1 MMENIRNNNR
11 EQIISLLEKAE
22 NRIQIAV
29 SWLTDEVLIN
39 KLVETAQKKKVEL
52 LLSCDA
58 LNVWRYSAIRDLQ
71 SKGAK
76 VMKTGTHAPGVK
88 GFMHAKFMIVD
99 GTLAYGGSFNFT
111 DGANYN
117 YENFAKYDAETVQS
131 FLCKFENWWA
141 TAKDYTVDFENPDAV
156 KKLVV
161 QSFEL
166 QEQMRESLLANF
178 NSEQRKFIAKEVAE
192 RDALIKAEIE
202 KEQKREAVKAIQS
215 STATVSKVGTI
226 TSDPSGVA
234 SKPHRFYGG
243 RLQTK
248 FKGQKMPNSFAYAMV
263 QKREIEKKF
272 SFLKCRIEN
281 DTLVCRG
288 IFQPENCCAYDVRI
302 EFRAGCFPQVY
313 ILSPEVKSNSDIHIY
328 REGSLCLFYPGDLK
342 WKDTTSIAENTI
354 PWIFEWI
361 LFYELYLLTGVWEGE
376 FVPHGDVRAITEKG
390 NKSRVGANIMSL
402 NI

>member
-11 EQIISLLEKAE
+11 EQIISLLDKAE

-29 SWLTDEVLIN
+29 SWLTDEVLIS
-39 KLVETAQKKKVEL
+39 KLAETAQKKKVEL

-58 LNVWRYSAIRDLQ
+58 LNVWRYSAIRELQ

-76 VMKTGTHAPGVK
+76 VLKTGTNAPGVK

-99 GTLAYGGSFNFT
+99 STIAFGGSFNFT

-117 YENFAKYDAETVQS
+117 YENFKEYARTEVQS
-131 FLCKFENWWA
+131 LSGDFQKWWA

-156 KKLVV
+156 KKIVV
-161 QSFEL
+161 QGFEM
-166 QEQMRESLLANF
+166 QEKLRESLLANF
-178 NSEQRKFIAKEVAE
+178 DSEQRKFIAKEVAE

-202 KEQKREAVKAIQS
+202 KEQKREIVKAVQS
-215 STATVSKVGTI
+215 ANVTVSKSGVLAN
-226 TSDPSGVA
+226 DKSGVA
-234 SKPHRFYGG
+234 SKPHKFYGG

-248 FKGQKMPNSFAYAMV
+248 FEGQKLPNSFSYAML
-263 QKREIEKKF
+263 QKRELEKKF

-281 DTLVCRG
+281 DTLICRG
-288 IFQPENCCAYDVRI
+288 VFQPDNCNAYDVRI

-313 ILSPEVKSNSDIHIY
+313 ILSPEIKANADIHIY
-328 REGSLCLFYPGDLK
+328 NEGSLCLFYPGELK

-376 FVPHGDVRAITEKG
+376 YVPHGNVKAITECR
-390 NKSRVGANIMSL
+390 NEFRIAC
-402 NI
+402 

>member
-11 EQIISLLEKAE
+11 EQIISLLDKAQ

-29 SWLTDEVLIN
+29 SWLTDEVLIS
-39 KLVETAQKKKVEL
+39 KLAETAQKKKVEL

-58 LNVWRYSAIRDLQ
+58 LNVWRYSAIRELQ
-71 SKGAK
+71 NKGAK
-76 VMKTGTHAPGVK
+76 VLKTGTNAPGVK

-117 YENFAKYDAETVQS
+117 YENFAKYDADTVQS
-131 FLCKFENWWA
+131 FSSKFQNWWS

-156 KKLVV
+156 KKIVV
-161 QSFEL
+161 QGFEM
-166 QEQMRESLLANF
+166 QEKLREGLLANF
-178 NSEQRKFIAKEVAE
+178 DSEQRKFIAKEVAE

-202 KEQKREAVKAIQS
+202 KEQKRETVKAVQS
-215 STATVSKVGTI
+215 ANVTVSKTGTLAN
-226 TSDPSGVA
+226 DKSGVA
-234 SKPHRFYGG
+234 SKPHKFYGG

-248 FKGQKMPNSFAYAMV
+248 FHGQKLPNSFSHAML
-263 QKREIEKKF
+263 QKKEIEKKF

-281 DTLVCRG
+281 DTLICRG
-288 IFQPENCCAYDVRI
+288 IFQPNNCKAYDVRI

-313 ILSPEVKSNSDIHIY
+313 ILSPEIKPNVETHIY
-328 REGSLCLFYPGDLK
+328 REGSSCLFYPGELK

-376 FVPHGDVRAITEKG
+376 YVPHGVVKAITRAAKEFY
-390 NKSRVGANIMSL
+390 SFAA
-402 NI
+402 

>member
-11 EQIISLLEKAE
+11 EQIISLLDKAE

-29 SWLTDEVLIN
+29 SWLTDEVLIG
-39 KLVETAQKKKVEL
+39 KLAETAQKKKVEL

-58 LNVWRYSAIRDLQ
+58 LNVWRYSAIRELQ

-76 VMKTGTHAPGVK
+76 VLKTGTNAPGVK

-99 GTLAYGGSFNFT
+99 STIAYGGSFNFT
-111 DGANYN
+111 EGANYN
-117 YENFAKYDAETVQS
+117 YENFKEYARTEVQS
-131 FLCKFENWWA
+131 LSGDFQKWWA
-141 TAKDYTVDFENPDAV
+141 TAKDYTIDFENPDAV
-156 KKLVV
+156 KKIVV

-166 QEQMRESLLANF
+166 QEKLRESLLANF
-178 NSEQRKFIAKEVAE
+178 DSEQRKFVAKEVAE

-202 KEQKREAVKAIQS
+202 KEQKRETVKAVQS
-215 STATVSKVGTI
+215 ANVTVSNTGTLVN
-226 TSDPSGVA
+226 DKSGVV
-234 SKPHRFYGG
+234 SKPHKFYGG

-248 FKGQKMPNSFAYAMV
+248 FEGQKLPNSFLYAMM
-263 QKREIEKKF
+263 QKRELERKF

-281 DTLVCRG
+281 DTLICRG
-288 IFQPENCCAYDVRI
+288 IFQPDNCNAYDVRI

-313 ILSPEVKSNSDIHIY
+313 ILSPEIKPNADIHIY
-328 REGSLCLFYPGDLK
+328 SEGSLCLFYPGDMK

-376 FVPHGDVRAITEKG
+376 YVPHGNVKAITE
-390 NKSRVGANIMSL
+390 SRNEFRIAC
-402 NI
+402 

>member
-1 MMENIRNNNR
+1 MENIRNNNR
-11 EQIISLLEKAE
+11 EQIISLLDKAE

-29 SWLTDEVLIN
+29 SWLTDEVLIG
-39 KLVETAQKKKVEL
+39 KLAETAQKKKVEL

-58 LNVWRYSAIRDLQ
+58 LNVWRYSAIRELQ

-76 VMKTGTHAPGVK
+76 VLKTGTNAPGVK

-99 GTLAYGGSFNFT
+99 STIAYGGSFNFT
-111 DGANYN
+111 EGANYN
-117 YENFAKYDAETVQS
+117 YENFKEYARTEVQS
-131 FLCKFENWWA
+131 LSGDFQKWWA
-141 TAKDYTVDFENPDAV
+141 TAKDYTIDFENPDAV
-156 KKLVV
+156 KKIVV

-166 QEQMRESLLANF
+166 QEKLRESLLANF
-178 NSEQRKFIAKEVAE
+178 DSEQRKFVAKEVAE

-202 KEQKREAVKAIQS
+202 KEQKRETVKAVQS
-215 STATVSKVGTI
+215 ANVTVSNTGTLVN
-226 TSDPSGVA
+226 DKSGVV
-234 SKPHRFYGG
+234 SKPHKFYGG

-248 FKGQKMPNSFAYAMV
+248 FEGQKLPNSFLYAMM
-263 QKREIEKKF
+263 QKRELERKF

-281 DTLVCRG
+281 DTLICRG
-288 IFQPENCCAYDVRI
+288 IFQPDNCNAYDVRI

-313 ILSPEVKSNSDIHIY
+313 ILSPEIKPNADIHIY
-328 REGSLCLFYPGDLK
+328 SEGSLCLFYPGDMK

-376 FVPHGDVRAITEKG
+376 YVPHGNVKAITE
-390 NKSRVGANIMSL
+390 SRNEFRIAC
-402 NI
+402 

>member
-1 MMENIRNNNR
+1 MENIRNNNR
-11 EQIISLLEKAE
+11 EQIIALLDKAE

-29 SWLTDEVLIN
+29 SWLTDEVLIS
-39 KLVETAQKKKVEL
+39 KLAEIAPKKKVEL

-58 LNVWRYSAIRDLQ
+58 LNVWRYATIRELQ

-76 VMKTGTHAPGVK
+76 VLKTGTNAPGIK

-99 GTLAYGGSFNFT
+99 STIAYGGSFNFT
-111 DGANYN
+111 EGANYN
-117 YENFAKYDAETVQS
+117 YENFKEYASNAVHSLKVDFQ
-131 FLCKFENWWA
+131 NWWSS
-141 TAKDYTVDFENPDAV
+141 AKDYTVDFENPDAV
-156 KKLVV
+156 KKIVV
-161 QSFEL
+161 QGFEL
-166 QEQMRESLLANF
+166 QEKLREGLLANF
-178 NSEQRKFIAKEVAE
+178 DSEQRKFIAKEVAE

-202 KEQKREAVKAIQS
+202 KEKKREVVRAVQS
-215 STATVSKVGTI
+215 ANVTVSKVGTL
-226 TSDPSGVA
+226 TKDSGGVTA
-234 SKPHRFYGG
+234 KPHKFYGG

-248 FKGQKMPNSFAYAMV
+248 FEGQKLPNSFAYAMM

-288 IFQPENCCAYDVRI
+288 IFQPENCNAYDVRI

-313 ILSPEVKSNSDIHIY
+313 ILSPEIKPNADIHIY
-328 REGSLCLFYPGDLK
+328 SEGSLCLFYPGDMK

-376 FVPHGDVRAITEKG
+376 YVPHGNVKAITP
-390 NKSRVGANIMSL
+390 NKTEFRIAC
-402 NI
+402 